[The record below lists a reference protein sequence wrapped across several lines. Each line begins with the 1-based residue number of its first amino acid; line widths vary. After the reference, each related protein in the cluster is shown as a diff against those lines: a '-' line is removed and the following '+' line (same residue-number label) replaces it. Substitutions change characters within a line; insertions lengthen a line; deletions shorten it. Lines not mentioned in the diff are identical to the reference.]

1 MSKYNKVLDSDL
13 NDGNDEMIQN
23 LPKIKTSQGVQDILT
38 HRIRTRNEQKENK
51 TPRDKENMK
60 MITDLVLAYNE
71 AKTSG
76 LKKNEDL
83 LTGVGD
89 LSQQKRKNNG
99 GL

>member
-1 MSKYNKVLDSDL
+1 MLDSDF

-23 LPKIKTSQGVQDILT
+23 LPMIETSQRVRDILA

-51 TPRDKENMK
+51 TPHDKENMK
-60 MITDLVLAYNE
+60 MITDLGLVYNE

-76 LKKNEDL
+76 LKNNEDL